1 MQSVPSILNIILCN
15 KVCQLL
21 TVDLWF
27 SQSTTVSSTNKTD
40 RHVITE
46 ILFSAIL
53 WRSENDIPAAS
64 H

>member
-27 SQSTTVSSTNKTD
+27 SPSTTVSSTNKTD
-40 RHVITE
+40 SHVITE